1 MALGGD
7 RVNKFW
13 GVAGAL
19 VLALGVA
26 TCGVNLPGATVGPV
40 QTEQVNVP
48 KPAESDKVW
57 NIELDPGAA
66 TITVGANAEGL
77 VEGTID
83 YNVAELKPLIT
94 TGDGQVTIKSGDLN
108 NKIVTNTG
116 IKNDWKLRLGQD
128 VPMKLTVNAGA
139 TQGSY
144 ELGGLSLQALT
155 WSQGASAATVNFSQP
170 NPGKLTAFD
179 VTAGAASLTMNGL
192 ANTNLGTATFKV
204 GAGSLTLS
212 FDGALAQDATITVE
226 GGASAL
232 TIYSGGNPVQV
243 ETGDTGLSGVSKGE
257 WTQAGQT
264 FSSPE
269 WTAGTGPRIMIH
281 TNMSVGGVT
290 LLTTR

>member
-1 MALGGD
+1 
-7 RVNKFW
+7 VNKIVGLAVFMLVL
-13 GVAGAL
+13 GVAG
-19 VLALGVA
+19 
-26 TCGVNLPGATVGPV
+26 CGVGLSAATAGPD
-40 QTEQVNVP
+40 QTAQVNVP
-48 KPAESDKVW
+48 QPEGTDTVW
-57 NIELDPGAA
+57 NVELDPGAA
-66 TITVGANAEGL
+66 TVSVAANAEGL

-83 YNVAELKPLIT
+83 YNVAELKPVIT
-94 TGDGQVTIKSGDLN
+94 TDGGQVTIKSGDLN
-108 NKIVTNTG
+108 NKIVMSEN
-116 IKNDWKLRLGQD
+116 IKNDWKLRLGQG

-139 TQGSY
+139 TQGTY

-155 WSQGASAATVNFSQP
+155 WDQGASAATVNFSRP
-170 NPGKLTAFD
+170 NPEKLTAFD

-212 FDGALAQDATITVE
+212 FDGALAQDATITID

-243 ETGDTGLSGVSKGE
+243 ETGDNGLSGVSKGA
-257 WTQAGQT
+257 WTQEGQT

-281 TNMSVGGVT
+281 TNMGGGGVT
-290 LLTTR
+290 LLTGK